1 MIPVSKIQNFPA
13 SEGAH
18 IPPQTPPCVLKQAF
32 GTVMLPLNKSSQKMS
47 KKMDLG
53 SWLGGTCNFQ
63 VGEEFGEG
71 FCRQR
76 VALGNN
82 SDFLEE

>member
-18 IPPQTPPCVLKQAF
+18 PPSDLSLCVEASIWHCDAPPKQII
-32 GTVMLPLNKSSQKMS
+32 TKNV
-47 KKMDLG
+47 KKTALG
-53 SWLGGTCNFQ
+53 SWLGGTCNFE
-63 VGEEFGEG
+63 VGEEFVEG
-71 FCRQR
+71 FCRQCL
-76 VALGNN
+76 VLGNN